1 MQVIA
6 KRCAGL
12 DVHKMSIVVTVL
24 LEQADGSVH
33 YKTRTFGTFKRDRK
47 ALASWLVD
55 QRIELCVMESTGIF
69 WKSPMS
75 TLRRA
80 GLQVWLVNARH
91 VKNMPGRKT
100 DVSDSQWL
108 AELARFGLVKPSFVP
123 TDNIQAL
130 RLLSRRRQCLIKTL
144 RTEKQ
149 RLHQCLDDAGIR
161 LGGVVSDIDGVSA
174 GDMIEGLLEGM
185 SVNELAQKARG
196 RLRKKMKE
204 IADSLDESLSEVHL
218 FALRQIKE
226 LIDYLKQQIQS
237 IDDELAKTMISDF
250 SDYWRLLQT
259 LPGVDKVAAAGI
271 IAEIGADMH
280 HFKTGKHLASWAGFC
295 PGNNE
300 SAGKRYSGKT
310 RKGNQWLRTLL
321 CEVAHAASRTRC
333 QFKTYYQSL
342 VIRRGK
348 KRSIVAVAHKI
359 LRVIYCML
367 KQKIEYQ
374 DSSVDYEALMVHRN
388 APRWIK
394 TLKRYNYI

>member
-12 DVHKMSIVVTVL
+12 DVHKMSIVVTIL
-24 LEQADGSVH
+24 LEQADGTVS

-47 ALASWLVD
+47 ALALWLIEHQV
-55 QRIELCVMESTGIF
+55 ELCVMESTGIF

-75 TLRRA
+75 TLSRS
-80 GLQVWLVNARH
+80 GLKVWLVNARH

-130 RLLSRRRQCLIKTL
+130 RLLSRRRQFLVKSL
-144 RTEKQ
+144 RLEKQ

-174 GDMIEGLLEGM
+174 SEMIEGLLEGIPI
-185 SVNELAQKARG
+185 NELAQKARG

-204 IADSLDESLSEVHL
+204 IADSLDQSLSDVHL
-218 FALRQIKE
+218 FLLRQIKE
-226 LIDYLKQQIQS
+226 LIDSLKENIQA
-237 IDDELAKTMISDF
+237 IDDELEKRILSDF
-250 SDYWRLLQT
+250 PEHWRLLQT
-259 LPGVDKVAAAGI
+259 LPGVDKVAAAGV
-271 IAEIGADMH
+271 IAEIGVDMS
-280 HFKTGKHLASWAGFC
+280 HFKSGKHLASWAGFC

-300 SAGKRYSGKT
+300 SAGKRYSGKI
-310 RKGNQWLRTLL
+310 RKGNRWLRILL
-321 CEVAHAASRTRC
+321 CEVAHAASKTRC

-348 KRSIVAVAHKI
+348 KRSIIAIAHKI
-359 LRVIYCML
+359 LRVIFCML
-367 KQKIEYQ
+367 KKNIEYQ

-394 TLKRYNYI
+394 KLKQYNYI

>member
-12 DVHKMSIVVTVL
+12 DVHKMSIVVTIL
-24 LEQADGSVH
+24 LEQADGTVRSE
-33 YKTRTFGTFKRDRK
+33 TRTFGTFKRDRT
-47 ALASWLVD
+47 ALALWLTEHQV
-55 QRIELCVMESTGIF
+55 ELCVMESTGIF
-69 WKSPMS
+69 GKSPMS
-75 TLRRA
+75 TLSRS
-80 GLQVWLVNARH
+80 GLKVWLVNAGH

-130 RLLSRRRQCLIKTL
+130 RLLSRRRQSLVTSL
-144 RTEKQ
+144 RLEKQ
-149 RLHQCLDDAGIR
+149 RLHHCLDDAGIR

-174 GDMIEGLLEGM
+174 GEMIEGLPEGIPIH
-185 SVNELAQKARG
+185 ELAKKARG

-204 IADSLDESLSEVHL
+204 IADSLDESLSDVHL
-218 FALRQIKE
+218 FLLRQIKE
-226 LIDYLKQQIQS
+226 RIDSLKQAIQA
-237 IDDELAKTMISDF
+237 IDDELENRLRSDF
-250 SDYWRLLQT
+250 SGYWILLQT

-271 IAEIGADMH
+271 IAETGVDMS
-280 HFKTGKHLASWAGFC
+280 HFKSGKHLASWAGFC

-321 CEVAHAASRTRC
+321 CEVAHAASRTQC
-333 QFKTYYQSL
+333 QFKTYYGSL

-359 LRVIYCML
+359 LRIIFCML
-367 KQKIEYQ
+367 KNNIEYQ
-374 DSSVDYEALMVHRN
+374 DPSVDYEALIVHRN

-394 TLKRYNYI
+394 PLKQYNYI